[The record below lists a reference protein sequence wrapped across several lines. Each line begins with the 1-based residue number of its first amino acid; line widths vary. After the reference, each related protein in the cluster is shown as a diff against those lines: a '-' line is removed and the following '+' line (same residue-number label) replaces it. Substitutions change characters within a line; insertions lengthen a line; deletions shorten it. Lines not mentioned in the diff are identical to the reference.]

1 MINKIKK
8 LFGICDHEYIKTNIC
23 SIINAR
29 LECVKCKKVVL
40 TNLISDTKRY
50 KYKVNVMQSHN
61 IKTGE

>member
-1 MINKIKK
+1 MLTKIKK

-29 LECVKCKKVVL
+29 LECVKCKKTVW

-50 KYKVNVMQSHN
+50 KFELRN
-61 IKTGE
+61 IKSKMKGE